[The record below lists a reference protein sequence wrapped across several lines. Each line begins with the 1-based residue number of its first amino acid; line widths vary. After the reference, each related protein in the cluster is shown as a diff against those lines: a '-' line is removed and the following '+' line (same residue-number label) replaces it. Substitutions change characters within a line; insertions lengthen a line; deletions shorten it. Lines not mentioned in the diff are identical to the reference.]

1 MAQLTI
7 FEEQFDTIWNELKEN
22 GVSFLDWDCERNVDN
37 KESAD
42 FMLPIFKRLGCFT
55 TGDTYGK
62 GHPKEGQVFRYRIEI

>member
-22 GVSFLDWDCERNVDN
+22 GVSFLDWDCEKNVDS
-37 KESAD
+37 KEWAD
-42 FMLPIFKRLGCFT
+42 FMLPIFKRLGCST